1 MNKSVFLA
9 ALVSLPIAY
18 GLVYAGAPTWAV
30 VGLFILLGLVIFNAV
45 AYFVLA
51 AYWII
56 FAKLSED
63 NAGNLEQRLAELF
76 KDRAERGEAPSQQRT
91 LLGMVQVGTATFKV
105 LNAHLPATAFLNHLA
120 ISAIIFLAAWIS
132 GFHVAAAAFLLVEV
146 VSYNCIYW
154 LSKHRQQIK
163 AEVEQAIVLLEAGL
177 ETGEND

>member
-9 ALVSLPIAY
+9 ALVTLPIAY
-18 GLVYAGAPTWAV
+18 GLVYAGGPTWAV
-30 VGLFILLGLVIFNAV
+30 VGLFVLLGLVIFNAI

-63 NAGNLEQRLAELF
+63 NPGNLESRLGELF
-76 KDRAERGEAPSQQRT
+76 KERTERGEDPSRQRT

-105 LNAHLPATAFLNHLA
+105 LNAHLPTTAFLNHIA
-120 ISAIIFLAAWIS
+120 ISAIIFLAAWTS
-132 GFHVAAAAFLLVEV
+132 GYQVAAAVFLLVEV

-154 LSKHRQQIK
+154 LSKHSQQIK
-163 AEVEQAIVLLEAGL
+163 AEVEQAIALLEASL
-177 ETGEND
+177 ND